1 MKKIKTKRS
10 TTSKTL
16 KCRYKDCK
24 NKEVVAETSKSVI
37 CAPCTFKLSEGLLE
51 YSK

>member
-1 MKKIKTKRS
+1 MNKTK
-10 TTSKTL
+10 TTKLL
-16 KCRYKDCK
+16 KCRYKNCK
-24 NKEVVAETSKSVI
+24 NKEVVAGTSKSVI

>member
-1 MKKIKTKRS
+1 MKKTKT
-10 TTSKTL
+10 TKTL
-16 KCRYKDCK
+16 KCRYKNCN
-24 NKEVVAETSKSVI
+24 NKELVASTSKSVI